1 MAAGGRDPRL
11 QQRERFRLSQLF
23 VMALPGVP
31 AFYLPTLMA
40 SGNDEASFR
49 SSGQRRDLNRERF
62 NREGLERRLTDP
74 HSDASYALETVRH
87 AMDVR
92 GSLRAVAAFACL
104 SGSMA
109 DRVVTSRQRRRHRL
123 GRAQLQRQSPQS
135 RPAQPRQSRA
145 LVRLSPGL
153 GPRADPAHPGSLC
166 RALASTMLTNPAHEP
181 ANLWVVTDLDG
192 TLLDHHY
199 DWSAAKAT
207 LTWLKQIGIS
217 VIPCTSKTAEEV
229 RRFRRDAELDGPF
242 IVENGGAILGG
253 TDAQA
258 WEQGLGSSHAVLRDQ
273 LSTLAQVTDTPLKA
287 LEDLTPEQ
295 VTDLTGLQGEAI
307 QMAQQRQW
315 SVPFLNPPSDRQS
328 LVQQEATRLN
338 LTVVQGNRMS
348 HLCRPALAKG
358 QPWTR

>member
-1 MAAGGRDPRL
+1 
-11 QQRERFRLSQLF
+11 
-23 VMALPGVP
+23 
-31 AFYLPTLMA
+31 
-40 SGNDEASFR
+40 
-49 SSGQRRDLNRERF
+49 
-62 NREGLERRLTDP
+62 
-74 HSDASYALETVRH
+74 
-87 AMDVR
+87 
-92 GSLRAVAAFACL
+92 
-104 SGSMA
+104 
-109 DRVVTSRQRRRHRL
+109 
-123 GRAQLQRQSPQS
+123 
-135 RPAQPRQSRA
+135 
-145 LVRLSPGL
+145 
-153 GPRADPAHPGSLC
+153 
-166 RALASTMLTNPAHEP
+166 MLTNPAHEP

-258 WEQGLGSSHAVLRDQ
+258 WEEGLGSSHAVLRDQ

-307 QMAQQRQW
+307 QMAQRRQW

-348 HLCRPALAKG
+348 HLLQAGTSKGAALDALKQKLQQGDVHVIALGDSPNDLPLLHAGDHSVVVPGPKGPHPRLAEFIREGRFALAPAPHAVGWACSVLAYVKARVSPTLAASAPAPPLDWPSATG
-358 QPWTR
+358 NPPH